1 MNALDAT
8 RKWLREECP
17 LIDKTDKFNANYL
30 GSQATEYTLCTA
42 GESHR
47 EDILGMDHATHQL
60 TFVAQLP
67 YGAAIKANIAAADF
81 FANLAAWIRG
91 ANRVHNYPDIV
102 GYEVEGIETA
112 NAGIPTGADA
122 NAARYQIFFGVF
134 DSLHKKAA
142 DVLNG
147 IKELV
152 GNVVQ
157 GVKDLVSGLGDL
169 GGAIANK
176 VSSAWNAVTSGSPA
190 QQSMESP
197 LASLPVPALARGA
210 VIPPNHRFLAML
222 GDQTN
227 GTNVEAPLE
236 TIQEALAEVLAA
248 QGGQDITIRFAGD
261 LAQLVRLLN
270 PYIDKENNRRG
281 ARLVS
286 GGVY

>member
-1 MNALDAT
+1 MALTAL
-8 RKWLREECP
+8 KGI
-17 LIDKTDKFNANYL
+17 IDF
-30 GSQATEYTLCTA
+30 
-42 GESHR
+42 
-47 EDILGMDHATHQL
+47 L
-60 TFVAQLP
+60 TGVFKGDWE
-67 YGAAIKANIAAADF
+67 GAWNAIK
-81 FANLAAWIRG
+81 
-91 ANRVHNYPDIV
+91 
-102 GYEVEGIETA
+102 
-112 NAGIPTGADA
+112 
-122 NAARYQIFFGVF
+122 QIFFGVF

-157 GVKDLVSGLGDL
+157 GVKDLVGGLGDL

-190 QQSMESP
+190 QQSMEAP

-210 VIPPNHRFLAML
+210 VIPPNRRFLAML

-248 QGGQDITIRFAGD
+248 QGGQEITIRFAGD
-261 LAQLVRLLN
+261 LAQLVRLLSH
-270 PYIDKENNRRG
+270 YIDKENNRRG